1 MALVREKVRQRSW
14 KEIQNDIIRWGVII
28 LSLKCDEIKQY
39 QRRKNTEKTVCWSF
53 LCFLSATGK
62 VCSVRSV
69 SVCPCSLWESMD
81 AVN

>member
-1 MALVREKVRQRSW
+1 MALVREKVRQSW

-28 LSLKCDEIKQY
+28 LSSKCDEIKQY

-53 LCFLSATGK
+53 LCFLSATGN
-62 VCSVRSV
+62 VCSMRSV